1 MKLKIGYLGP
11 DSVTFGYMAAKKFF
25 DSSKQVEYIAH
36 PSHEQIALAVGR
48 KTIDYGVLAIENVI
62 DGVISETIHAV
73 EDVDGQYGL
82 SVCGEIALPV
92 HLYFLKKDNLTDL
105 PKKVLSHISP
115 INQSRKFV
123 EGLRK
128 QGVAIEV
135 RNSTSEAAKEASE
148 NSDIA
153 VIAPLTA
160 RDAYGLSL
168 AHELSIEDEKNNMTR
183 FWIIGKT
190 HSDRTGNDK
199 TAFLV
204 NLEHDQSGALWKSLH
219 CFADEES
226 GINLNLLLI
235 YPNPI
240 PGKRWEYTFLLE
252 FKGHILDPEMD
263 AAYQRLRSSG
273 LILGRPR
280 FLGSYPDA
288 ISGNPDD

>member
-1 MKLKIGYLGP
+1 MVTKVGYLGP
-11 DSVTFGYMAAKKFF
+11 DPVTFGYMAAKKFF
-25 DSSKQVEYIAH
+25 NASEQIEFIPYS
-36 PSHEQIALAVGR
+36 SHEQIALAVGR
-48 KTIDYGVLAIENVI
+48 KNVDYGILAIENVI
-62 DGVISETIHAV
+62 DGVISETIHTV

-82 SVCGEIALPV
+82 SVCGEVTLPIN
-92 HLYFLKKDNLTDL
+92 LYFMKKNNPAEL

-115 INQSRKFV
+115 INQSRRFV
-123 EGLRK
+123 EELRQ
-128 QGVAIEV
+128 QGISIEV

-160 RDAYGLSL
+160 MHIYNLQLIQEA
-168 AHELSIEDEKNNMTR
+168 SIEDEEKNMTR

-204 NLEHDQSGALWKSLH
+204 NLEHDQSGALWRSLN
-219 CFADEES
+219 CFSD
-226 GINLNLLLI
+226 IKNNTHLNLLLI

-288 ISGNPDD
+288 TSIG